1 MDFLFFFFPKFSGC
15 TMQFKKRISEL
26 RLSYKFL
33 HFYENL
39 GFSARYFLWSAL
51 VNCFSFN

>member
-1 MDFLFFFFPKFSGC
+1 MDFLFFFPKFSGC

>member
-1 MDFLFFFFPKFSGC
+1 MDFLFFSPKFSGC

-39 GFSARYFLWSAL
+39 GFSARYFSL
-51 VNCFSFN
+51 VSLGKLFFL

>member
-1 MDFLFFFFPKFSGC
+1 MDFLFFFFQKFSGC
-15 TMQFKKRISEL
+15 TMQFKKRISKL

-39 GFSARYFLWSAL
+39 GFSACYFSL
-51 VNCFSFN
+51 VSLGKLFFL

>member
-1 MDFLFFFFPKFSGC
+1 MDFLFFFFQNLVDAPC
-15 TMQFKKRISEL
+15 NLKKRISEL

-39 GFSARYFLWSAL
+39 GFSARYFSL
-51 VNCFSFN
+51 VSLGKLFFL